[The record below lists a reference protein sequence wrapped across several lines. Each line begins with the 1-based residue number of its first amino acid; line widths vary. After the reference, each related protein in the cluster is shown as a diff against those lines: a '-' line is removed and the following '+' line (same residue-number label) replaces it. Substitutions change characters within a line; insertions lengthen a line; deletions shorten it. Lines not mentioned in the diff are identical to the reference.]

1 MVADYNTTPDQ
12 WGPHTARPL
21 MSFASPLCRQN
32 KLLFLKNINPFGSF
46 KKNTYFCAP

>member
-12 WGPHTARPL
+12 WGPHTAPPHVICKSAL
-21 MSFASPLCRQN
+21 LTKQ
-32 KLLFLKNINPFGSF
+32 LLFLKNINPFGSF